1 MTCFLNRLSVFK
13 KSLKYKR
20 NYVKF
25 TILGVKMIGQHD
37 LLRSFRDNCGFG
49 LVANIKNKPSYQVL
63 DDAITALERMMHRG
77 AVAADGKTGDG
88 SGLLISM
95 PEEFMRGVAES
106 NGVELSKQFGIASI
120 FTKDVKL
127 LDIFEETCDN
137 NDLKIVF
144 RREVPI
150 DTNALGEQA
159 MASLPKIMQFFIV
172 PNSLMATN
180 RFDALL
186 YLSRKE
192 CEHKLMKERDFY
204 IASMSSKVVSYKGL
218 VMPTHIK
225 EFYKDFQD
233 EKFKISFS
241 LFHQRFST
249 NTLPEWRLAQPFRAV
264 AHNGEINSV
273 EGNRINVE
281 IKSESIKSEVF
292 TPEEIQRILPI
303 LQLNSS
309 DSASADNFFEFLI
322 VNGMD
327 FFKAVR
333 AIIPSAWQNSPHMDP
348 ELRAFYEY
356 HSTVFEAWDGP
367 AAFSVTDGRYIG
379 CVLDRNGLRPSK
391 YIITNDDNL
400 LIASE
405 YGVVDIKE
413 EDIKE
418 RGRLQSG
425 EMLGLDLKF
434 GKVLKSKEIDDYLKS
449 TNPYMKWLNE
459 HMVYL
464 QEHVEEQY
472 SSSKD
477 IDVDNLIV
485 RQRYFNITQ
494 EIVEQVIEPMIIEG
508 KEAVGSMGDD
518 TPLAAFSNK
527 QRNFTDFFK
536 QKFAQVTNPPI
547 DPIREKVVMSLNTGF
562 GEIHNILDEIPTHA
576 QRLKSISP
584 IITSEKLAVLKS
596 FGDNKSPRYQAFYHN
611 TTFSTAYKNDLQT
624 SLSTLVETVIHSV
637 KNDGTR
643 IIILDDGELSKENK
657 VIPMAMVVG
666 RLNSSLL
673 KAKIR
678 HLVSMICITGEV
690 VDSHSAAVLIG
701 YGASA
706 IFPNLLFTTV
716 AHQLEKSKTM
726 DMECSEAFKAVH
738 TSINGGILKIMSKM
752 GIATIAS
759 YRNAGLFDVMGL
771 SHEISKDCFE
781 TSHNVIPGLT
791 YNDIDERLTK
801 YHKDAF
807 RNNGFNKIFPLNIG
821 GYYKF
826 YNGQE
831 HHDFGPDVIHAI
843 HDMAASGKK
852 EDFDKF
858 KNLVN
863 KRGLKFIRDFFELK
877 SDRKSIDVSEVE
889 PKEVIFKR
897 FASAAMSLGSI
908 SPEAHETMA
917 IAMNTIGG
925 QSNSG
930 EGGEDSARYGTN
942 KVSKIKQVASGRF
955 GVTPAYLRSAE
966 ELQIKVAQGAK
977 PGEGGQ
983 LPGHKV
989 TALIGKL
996 RHTVP
1001 GVTLISPPPHHD
1013 IYSIEDLA
1021 QLIFDLKQVNP
1032 KARVAVKLVS
1042 TVGVGTIAAG
1052 VAKAYADKIIISGGD
1067 GGTGA
1072 APLTSIKFAGN
1083 PWEIGLS
1090 EAHNALKANNLRGL
1104 VELQTDGG
1112 LKTGLDVVKAALL
1125 GAESYAFGTGVLT
1138 IVGCKMLR
1146 ICHVNKCTVGIAT
1159 QNEKLRNEFFKGHV
1173 DQVINFFTLLA
1184 EDVRS
1189 IMAELGYRTMEEMI
1203 GRVDLLKV
1211 TKDDFAQKFDFSS
1224 ILHQEKGVNTHQQS
1238 FNHPFDDNLFEK
1250 DVLKE
1255 AYAAIKHPEYPI
1267 RIKREIKNVHRSFGA
1282 LVSGE
1287 IAEFYGD
1294 EGLKAGTITINLNGV
1309 AGQALGAFLIPGV
1322 SIYLDG
1328 VANDYIAK
1336 GMHGGKIVIT
1346 SKNQGEKFSAGGNTC
1361 LYGATGG
1368 KLYISGSVGERF
1380 GVRNSGALA
1389 IVEGSGDNACE
1400 YMTGG
1405 IVVILGKTGI
1415 NFGAGMTGGISFV
1428 YDCDHTFIEN
1438 VNHELVEAIRIDT
1451 DEGDEARH
1459 YLKRLLKDYLVE
1471 TGSNKAQ
1478 ELLENFR
1485 VEVRNFWLIKPK
1497 NLTKLPL
1504 NIEKGD

>member
-1 MTCFLNRLSVFK
+1 MVE
-13 KSLKYKR
+13 Y
-20 NYVKF
+20 
-25 TILGVKMIGQHD
+25 HD
-37 LLRSFRDNCGFG
+37 LLRSFKDNCGFG
-49 LVANIKNKPSYQVL
+49 LVANIKNKPSKKVL
-63 DDAITALERMMHRG
+63 DDAVTALERMMHRG

-88 SGLLISM
+88 SGLLLSM
-95 PEEFMRGVAES
+95 PKEFLIKEASKAGI
-106 NGVELSKQFGIASI
+106 ELPKIFAVASI
-120 FTKDVKL
+120 FSTNVEE
-127 LDIFEETCDN
+127 LDIVEEICIS
-137 NDLKIVF
+137 NDLKIVL
-144 RREVPI
+144 RRDVPI
-150 DTNALGEQA
+150 NKNALGEQA
-159 MASLPKIMQFFIV
+159 LESLPNIIQIFII
-172 PNSLMATN
+172 PNSIMATS

-192 CEHKLMKERDFY
+192 IEHKLISNKNFY
-204 IASMSSKVVSYKGL
+204 ISSMSSSVLSYKGL

-225 EFYKDFQD
+225 EFYIDLQDDF
-233 EKFKISFS
+233 FKISFS

-292 TPEEIQRILPI
+292 TDEEIKRILPI

-322 VNGMD
+322 ANGMD

-333 AIIPSAWQNSPHMDP
+333 AVIPSAWQNAPHMDP

-379 CVLDRNGLRPSK
+379 CTLDRNGLRPSK
-391 YIITNDDNL
+391 YIITKDDNL

-405 YGVVDIKE
+405 YGVIDID
-413 EDIKE
+413 EDNIKE

-425 EMLGLDLKF
+425 EMLGLDLKY
-434 GKVLKSKEIDDYLKS
+434 GKILKNDDINEYLKS
-449 TNPYMKWLNE
+449 SNPYMKWLNE
-459 HMVYL
+459 NMIYL
-464 QEHVEEQY
+464 QEHIEDQFTARCDFGED
-472 SSSKD
+472 S
-477 IDVDNLIV
+477 LIK
-485 RQRYFNITQ
+485 RQKYFNITQ
-494 EIVEQVIEPMIIEG
+494 EVIEQVIEPMMKDA

-562 GEIHNILDEIPTHA
+562 GEVHNILDEMPSHA
-576 QRLKSISP
+576 HRLKTISP
-584 IITSEKLAVLKS
+584 IITKEKLDVLKL
-596 FGDNKSPRYQAFYHN
+596 FGDKKSPRYQPYYLN
-611 TTFSTAYKNDLQT
+611 KYFSTVYKKDLEK
-624 SLSTLVETVIHSV
+624 SLTKLVDSIVDAV
-637 KNDGTR
+637 KKDNAR
-643 IIILDDGELSKENK
+643 IIILDDKDFSKENM
-657 VIPMAMVVG
+657 IMPIAMVVG
-666 RLNSSLL
+666 RLNFALL
-673 KAKIR
+673 KVNVR
-678 HLVSMICITGEV
+678 HLVSIIAVTSEV

-706 IFPNLLFTTV
+706 IYPNLLLSTV
-716 AHQLEKSKTM
+716 VSHVKTSPVLNLNLHDALKS
-726 DMECSEAFKAVH
+726 VH
-738 TSINGGILKIMSKM
+738 NALNGGLLKIMSKM

-759 YRNAGLFDVMGL
+759 YRNSGLFDVLGL
-771 SHEISKDCFE
+771 SKEIVKDCFDS
-781 TSHNVIPGLT
+781 SHSAINGLS
-791 YNDIDERLTK
+791 YSDIEQRILK
-801 YHKDAF
+801 YHKSAF
-807 RNNGFNKIFPLNIG
+807 EDNGFNKIFPLNIG
-821 GYYKF
+821 GFYKF
-826 YNGQE
+826 YNGSE
-831 HHDFGPDVIHAI
+831 YHDFGPAVIHAI
-843 HDMAASGKK
+843 HKCVDSGKTK
-852 EDFDKF
+852 DF
-858 KNLVN
+858 NLLKDLIN
-863 KRGLKFIRDFFELK
+863 KRGFKFIRDFFDLK
-877 SDRKSIDVSEVE
+877 SSRKPIDIDEVE
-889 PKEVIFKR
+889 PKEEIFKR

-908 SPEAHETMA
+908 SPEAHETIA
-917 IAMNTIGG
+917 IAMNRIGA

-930 EGGEDSARYGTN
+930 EGGEDKSRFNTER
-942 KVSKIKQVASGRF
+942 VSKIKQVASGRF

-966 ELQIKVAQGAK
+966 EIQIKVAQGAK

-989 TALIGKL
+989 TPLIGKL

-1021 QLIFDLKQVNP
+1021 QLIFDMKQVNP

-1042 TVGVGTIAAG
+1042 TIGVGTIAAG

-1083 PWEIGLS
+1083 PWELGLS

-1104 VELQTDGG
+1104 VELQADGG

-1146 ICHVNKCTVGIAT
+1146 ICHVNKCSVGIAT
-1159 QNEKLRNEFFKGHV
+1159 QNEKLREEFFKGHV
-1173 DQVINFFTLLA
+1173 DQIINYFTFIA
-1184 EDVRS
+1184 EDIRS
-1189 IMAELGYRTMEEMI
+1189 IMAELGYKTMEEMI
-1203 GRVDLLKV
+1203 GKSDILSVKNDK
-1211 TKDDFAQKFDFSS
+1211 FAQKFDFSS
-1224 ILHQEKGVNTHQQS
+1224 ILHQEDGVNTHQQKY
-1238 FNHPFDDNLFEK
+1238 NDPFDDNAFEK

-1255 AYAAIKHPEYPI
+1255 AMVAIQHPEHPI
-1267 RIKREIKNVHRSFGA
+1267 KIERQITNLNRSFGA
-1282 LVSGE
+1282 RISGE
-1287 IAEFYGD
+1287 IAQYYGD
-1294 EGLKAGTITINLNGV
+1294 EGLKTDTIKINLSGI

-1328 VANDYIAK
+1328 VANDYLCK
-1336 GMHGGKIVIT
+1336 GMHGGKVIIK
-1346 SKNQGEKFSAGGNTC
+1346 SKNEGEAYAAGGNTC

-1380 GVRNSGALA
+1380 AVRNSGALA
-1389 IVEGSGDNACE
+1389 VVEGTGDNACE

-1405 IVVILGKTGI
+1405 VVVILGRTGI
-1415 NFGAGMTGGISFV
+1415 NFGAGMTGGVSFV
-1428 YDCDHTFIEN
+1428 YDVDHSFVEN
-1438 VNHELVEAIRIDT
+1438 VNRELVEAVRIDT

-1459 YLKRLLKDYLVE
+1459 YLKKLLKDYVVE
-1471 TGSNKAQ
+1471 TGSLKAK

-1504 NIEKGD
+1504 NVEKGD

>member
-1 MTCFLNRLSVFK
+1 
-13 KSLKYKR
+13 
-20 NYVKF
+20 
-25 TILGVKMIGQHD
+25 MIEHHD
-37 LLRSFRDNCGFG
+37 LLRSFKDNCGFG
-49 LVANIKNKPSYQVL
+49 LVANIKNRASRKVL
-63 DDAITALERMMHRG
+63 DDAVTALERMMHRG

-88 SGLLISM
+88 SGLLLSM
-95 PEEFMRGVAES
+95 PEEFIRKEASE
-106 NGVELSKQFGIASI
+106 NGVELPTQFAVASL
-120 FTKDVKL
+120 FTKDKAHLSL
-127 LDIFEETCDN
+127 LEEICIN
-137 NDLKIVF
+137 NDLKVVYT
-144 RREVPI
+144 RNVPI
-150 DTNALGEQA
+150 DVNALGNQA
-159 MASLPKIMQFFIV
+159 LESLPNIIQLFIV
-172 PNSLMATN
+172 PNSIMATN

-192 CEHKLMKERDFY
+192 TEHKLIDDRDFY
-204 IASMSSKVVSYKGL
+204 ISSMSSKVLSYKGL
-218 VMPTHIK
+218 IMPTHIK
-225 EFYKDFQD
+225 EFYKDLQND
-233 EKFKISFS
+233 SFKISFS

-273 EGNRINVE
+273 EGNRVNVK
-281 IKSESIKSEVF
+281 IKSEFIKSEVF
-292 TPEEIQRILPI
+292 SDEEIARILPI

-327 FFKAVR
+327 FFKAARGV
-333 AIIPSAWQNSPHMDP
+333 IPSAWQNAPHMDP

-367 AAFSVTDGRYIG
+367 AAFSVTDGRYVG

-425 EMLGLDLKF
+425 EMLGVDLKF
-434 GKVLKSKEIDDYLKS
+434 GKVLKNEQINDYLKS
-449 TNPYMKWLNE
+449 SNPYMKWLNE
-459 HMVYL
+459 HMIYL
-464 QEHVEEQY
+464 QEHVEEESLSQY
-472 SSSKD
+472 SFDD
-477 IDVDNLIV
+477 INLV
-485 RQRYFNITQ
+485 ERQRFFNITQ
-494 EIVEQVIEPMIIEG
+494 EIVEQVIEPMIKDS

-527 QRNFTDFFK
+527 QRNFSDYFK

-562 GEIHNILDEIPTHA
+562 GEVHNILNEIPSHA
-576 QRLKSISP
+576 HRLKSISP
-584 IITSEKLAVLKS
+584 IITKEKLDVLKS
-596 FGDNKSPRYQAFYHN
+596 FGDKKSPRYQAYCHN
-611 TTFSTAYKNDLQT
+611 TIFSTTYKKDLKE
-624 SLSTLVETVIHSV
+624 TLDKLASNVVSSVI
-637 KNDGTR
+637 NNGTR
-643 IIILDDGELSKENK
+643 IVILDDSDFSMDNK
-657 VIPMAMVVG
+657 VIPMAMVIG
-666 RLNSSLL
+666 RLNLALL
-673 KAKIR
+673 KAKVR
-678 HLVSMICITGEV
+678 HLVSLIAITGEV

-701 YGASA
+701 YGANA
-706 IFPNLLFTTV
+706 IYPNLLFATV
-716 AHQLEKSKTM
+716 INQVEKSKSINI
-726 DMECSEAFKAVH
+726 EPREAIKAVR
-738 TSINGGILKIMSKM
+738 SALNAGLLKIMSKM

-759 YRNAGLFDVMGL
+759 YRNSGLFDVLGL
-771 SHEISKDCFE
+771 SHEIVEECFE
-781 TSHNVIPGLT
+781 TSHSSLHGLA
-791 YNDIDERLTK
+791 YNDIDQRVTK
-801 YHKDAF
+801 YHNEAF
-807 RNNGFNKIFPLNIG
+807 KEDGFKKIFPLNIG

-826 YNGQE
+826 YSGQE
-831 HHDFGPDVIHAI
+831 HHDFGPAVIHAI
-843 HDMAASGKK
+843 HAVAENGRK
-852 EDFDKF
+852 EDFDKL
-858 KNLVN
+858 KDLVN
-863 KRGLKFIRDFFELK
+863 KRGLKFIRDFFEFK
-877 SDRKSIDVSEVE
+877 SDRKSIDISEVE
-889 PKEVIFKR
+889 SKEEIFKR

-908 SPEAHETMA
+908 SPEAHETIA
-917 IAMNTIGG
+917 IAMNRIGG

-930 EGGEDSARYGTN
+930 EGGEDKERFGTERR
-942 KVSKIKQVASGRF
+942 SKIKQVASGRF

-966 ELQIKVAQGAK
+966 EIQIKVAQGAK

-989 TALIGKL
+989 TPLIGKL
-996 RHTVP
+996 RHTVA

-1021 QLIFDLKQVNP
+1021 QLIFDVKQVNP
-1032 KARVAVKLVS
+1032 HSRVAVKLVS
-1042 TVGVGTIAAG
+1042 TIGVGTIAAG

-1090 EAHNALKANNLRGL
+1090 EAHNALKANNLREL
-1104 VELQTDGG
+1104 VEVQADGG

-1146 ICHVNKCTVGIAT
+1146 ICHVNKCSVGIAT
-1159 QNEKLRNEFFKGHV
+1159 QNDKLRQEFFKGHV
-1173 DQVINFFTLLA
+1173 GQVINFFTLLA

-1189 IMAELGYRTMEEMI
+1189 IMAELGFKTMEEMI
-1203 GRVDLLKV
+1203 GRVDILKV
-1211 TKDDFAQKFDFSS
+1211 VDDEFAQKFDFSS
-1224 ILHQEKGVNTHQQS
+1224 ILHEEEGINTHQQQ
-1238 FNHPFDDNLFEK
+1238 FNHPFDDNSFEK
-1250 DVLKE
+1250 DVLRE
-1255 AYAAIKHPEYPI
+1255 AYSAIKHPQHPI
-1267 RIKREIKNVHRSFGA
+1267 RITREITNLNRSFGA

-1287 IAEFYGD
+1287 IAQFYGD
-1294 EGLKAGTITINLNGV
+1294 EGLKADTIKINLSGI

-1322 SIYLDG
+1322 SIYLQG
-1328 VANDYIAK
+1328 VANDYIGK
-1336 GMHGGKIVIT
+1336 GMHGGKIIIR
-1346 SKNQGEKFSAGGNTC
+1346 SDNEGELYSAGGNTC

-1380 GVRNSGALA
+1380 AVRNSGALA

-1405 IVVILGKTGI
+1405 IVVMLGKTGI

-1428 YDCDHTFIEN
+1428 YDADHSFVEN
-1438 VNHELVEAIRIDT
+1438 VNRELVDAMRIDT
-1451 DEGDEARH
+1451 DESADARH
-1459 YLKRLLKDYLVE
+1459 LLKRLIKDYVVE
-1471 TGSNKAQ
+1471 TDSKKAKD
-1478 ELLENFR
+1478 LLQNFR
-1485 VEVRNFWLIKPK
+1485 VEVRNFWLVKPK

-1504 NIEKGD
+1504 SVDKGD

>member
-1 MTCFLNRLSVFK
+1 MVEH
-13 KSLKYKR
+13 
-20 NYVKF
+20 
-25 TILGVKMIGQHD
+25 HD
-37 LLRSFRDNCGFG
+37 LLRSFKDNCGFG
-49 LVANIKNKPSYQVL
+49 LVANIKNRPSHKVL
-63 DDAITALERMMHRG
+63 NDAVTALERMMHRG

-88 SGLLISM
+88 SGLLLSI
-95 PEEFMRGVAES
+95 PREFMVEEAAKE
-106 NGVELSKQFGIASI
+106 GVELPKQFAIASV
-120 FTKDVKL
+120 FTKNL
-127 LDIFEETCDN
+127 AHLETLEKICAN
-137 NDLKIVF
+137 NDLKVVLK
-144 RREVPI
+144 REVPI
-150 DTNALGEQA
+150 DKNALGEQA
-159 MASLPKIMQFFIV
+159 IASLPHIIQVFIIA
-172 PNSLMATN
+172 NSIMATN

-192 CEHKLMKERDFY
+192 TEHKLVDDRDFY
-204 IASMSSKVVSYKGL
+204 IASMSSKVLSYKGL

-225 EFYKDFQD
+225 EFYKDLQD

-273 EGNRINVE
+273 EANRINVA
-281 IKSESIKSEVF
+281 IKSESIKSDVF
-292 TPEEIQRILPI
+292 SDEEIKRLLPI
-303 LQLNSS
+303 LQSGAS

-333 AIIPSAWQNSPHMDP
+333 AVIPPAWQNAPHMDP

-391 YIITNDDNL
+391 YIVTKDDNL

-405 YGVVDIKE
+405 YGVVDIAE

-434 GKVLKSKEIDDYLKS
+434 GKLLKTNEIDDYLKS
-449 TNPYMKWLNE
+449 SNPYMKWLNS
-459 HMVYL
+459 HMIYL

-472 SSSKD
+472 VACVECDSD
-477 IDVDNLIV
+477 AMIDK
-485 RQRYFNITQ
+485 QRYFNITQ
-494 EIVEQVIEPMIIEG
+494 EVVEQVIEPMIKES

-518 TPLAAFSNK
+518 TPLAAFSQK

-547 DPIREKVVMSLNTGF
+547 DSIREKVVMSLNTGF
-562 GEIHNILDEIPTHA
+562 GEVHNILDEVPTHA

-584 IITSEKLAVLKS
+584 IITNEKLAVLKS
-596 FGDNKSPRYQAFYHN
+596 FGDTKSPRYQDFYKN
-611 TTFSTAYKNDLQT
+611 ATFSTAYTSDLKN
-624 SLSTLVETVIHSV
+624 SLESLVAKVIDSV
-637 KNDGTR
+637 KNNGTR
-643 IIILDDGELSKENK
+643 IVILDDTALDKEHK
-657 VIPMAMVVG
+657 VIPMALVVG
-666 RLNSSLL
+666 RLNSALL
-673 KAKIR
+673 ESKVR
-678 HLVSMICITGEV
+678 HLVSMIAVTGEV

-701 YGASA
+701 YGVSA
-706 IFPNLLFTTV
+706 IYPYLLFATV
-716 AHQLEKSKTM
+716 STQIAKSKTINM
-726 DMECSEAFKAVH
+726 DCADAYKAVH
-738 TSINGGILKIMSKM
+738 TALNSGLLKIMSKM
-752 GIATIAS
+752 GISTIAS
-759 YRNAGLFDVMGL
+759 YRNSALFDVLGL
-771 SHEISKDCFE
+771 HEDVVKECFGASNA
-781 TSHNVIPGLT
+781 TLSGLT
-791 YNDIDERLTK
+791 YEDLDARLEKT
-801 YHKDAF
+801 HKEAF
-807 RNNGFNKIFPLNIG
+807 DRKGFNKIFPLNIG

-826 YNGQE
+826 YSGQE
-831 HHDFGPDVIHAI
+831 HHDFGPAVIHAI
-843 HDMAASGKK
+843 HAVSKK
-852 EDFDKF
+852 PTQENFDRLR
-858 KNLVN
+858 NTVN
-863 KRGLKFIRDFFELK
+863 SRGLKFIRDFFEFD
-877 SDRKSIDVSEVE
+877 SGREPIDISEVE
-889 PKEVIFKR
+889 PKEEIFKR

-908 SPEAHETMA
+908 SPEAHETIA
-917 IAMNTIGG
+917 IAMNRIGA

-930 EGGEDSARYGTN
+930 EGGEDQARFGTER
-942 KVSKIKQVASGRF
+942 VSKIKQVASGRF

-966 ELQIKVAQGAK
+966 EIQIKVAQGAK

-989 TALIGKL
+989 TPLIGKL

-1021 QLIFDLKQVNP
+1021 QLIFDMKQINP

-1042 TVGVGTIAAG
+1042 TMGVGTIAAG

-1090 EAHNALKANNLRGL
+1090 EAHNALKANNLRGV

-1112 LKTGLDVVKAALL
+1112 LKTGLDIVKAALL

-1159 QNEKLRNEFFKGHV
+1159 QNEKLRDEFFKG
-1173 DQVINFFTLLA
+1173 QVEQLINYFTYLA
-1184 EDVRS
+1184 EDVRA
-1189 IMAELGYRTMEEMI
+1189 IMASLGFRTMEEMI
-1203 GRVDLLKV
+1203 GQVDVLKV
-1211 TKDDFAQKFDFSS
+1211 KDDAFAKKFDFSS
-1224 ILHQEKGVNTHQQS
+1224 ILHKEEGVNTHQQL
-1238 FNHPFDDNLFEK
+1238 FNPPFDDNAFEK

-1255 AYAAIKHPEYPI
+1255 AMVAIKSPEQPI
-1267 RIKREIKNVHRSFGA
+1267 RIKREIKNIHRSFGT

-1287 IAEFYGD
+1287 IAQYYGD
-1294 EGLKAGTITINLNGV
+1294 KGLKPDTIKINLSGI
-1309 AGQALGAFLIPGV
+1309 AGQALGAFLINGI
-1322 SIYLDG
+1322 SIYLEG
-1328 VANDYIAK
+1328 VANDYIGK
-1336 GMHGGKIVIT
+1336 GMHGGKIIIT
-1346 SKNQGEKFSAGGNTC
+1346 SKNEGEEFSAGGNTC

-1380 GVRNSGALA
+1380 AVRNSGAFA
-1389 IVEGSGDNACE
+1389 IVEGTGDNACE

-1405 IVVILGKTGI
+1405 VVVILGKTGI
-1415 NFGAGMTGGISFV
+1415 NFGAGMTGGVSFV
-1428 YDCDHTFIEN
+1428 YDKEHEFVEN
-1438 VNHELVEAIRIDT
+1438 INRELIEAIRIDT

-1459 YLKRLLKDYLVE
+1459 YLKRLLKDYVVE
-1471 TGSNKAQ
+1471 TQSKKAQ
-1478 ELLENFR
+1478 ELLANFR
-1485 VEVRNFWLIKPK
+1485 VEVRNFWLVKPK

-1504 NIEKGD
+1504 NLENGD

>member
-1 MTCFLNRLSVFK
+1 M
-13 KSLKYKR
+13 
-20 NYVKF
+20 VKH
-25 TILGVKMIGQHD
+25 HD
-37 LLRSFRDNCGFG
+37 LLRSFKDNCGFG
-49 LVANIKNKPSYQVL
+49 LVANIKNKASRNVL
-63 DDAITALERMMHRG
+63 DDAVTALERMMHRG

-88 SGLLISM
+88 SGLLLSM
-95 PEEFMRGVAES
+95 PEEFIRKEALL
-106 NGVELSKQFGIASI
+106 NGVELPSQFAVASI
-120 FTKDVKL
+120 FTKDREHLKIL
-127 LDIFEETCDN
+127 ENICIN
-137 NDLKIVF
+137 NDLKVVF
-144 RREVPI
+144 TRDVPI
-150 DTNALGEQA
+150 DVNALGDQA
-159 MASLPKIMQFFIV
+159 IASLPNIIQLVIT
-172 PNSLMATN
+172 PNSIMATN

-192 CEHKLMKERDFY
+192 TEHKLIDNRDFY
-204 IASMSSKVVSYKGL
+204 ISSMSSTVLSYKGL

-233 EKFKISFS
+233 ESFKISFS

-292 TPEEIQRILPI
+292 TDEEISRILPI

-327 FFKAVR
+327 FFKAAR
-333 AIIPSAWQNSPHMDP
+333 AVIPSAWQNAPHMDP

-405 YGVVDIKE
+405 YGVVDIAE
-413 EDIKE
+413 ENIKE

-434 GKVLKSKEIDDYLKS
+434 GKVLKNEQINDYLKS
-449 TNPYMKWLNE
+449 SNPYMKWLNE
-459 HMVYL
+459 HMIYL

-472 SSSKD
+472 ATQCEFETENFVK
-477 IDVDNLIV
+477 
-485 RQRYFNITQ
+485 RQRFYNITQ
-494 EIVEQVIEPMIIEG
+494 EIVEQVIEPMIIDG
-508 KEAVGSMGDD
+508 KEATGSMGDD
-518 TPLAAFSNK
+518 TPLAAFSTK
-527 QRNFTDFFK
+527 QRPFTDFFK

-562 GEIHNILDEIPTHA
+562 GEVHNILDEIPTHA
-576 QRLKSISP
+576 HRLKSISP
-584 IITSEKLAVLKS
+584 IVTREKLDVLKS
-596 FGDNKSPRYQAFYHN
+596 FGDKKSPRYQAFYQN
-611 TTFSTAYKNDLQT
+611 RTFSTAYTNNLKN
-624 SLSTLVETVIHSV
+624 SLETLINTIINSV
-637 KNDGTR
+637 NNDGTR
-643 IIILDDGELSKENK
+643 IVILDDNEFSADKK
-657 VIPMAMVVG
+657 IMPMAMVIG
-666 RLNSSLL
+666 RLNIALL
-673 KAKIR
+673 KAKVR
-678 HLVSMICITGEV
+678 HLVSIIASTGEV
-690 VDSHSAAVLIG
+690 VDSHGAAVLIG

-706 IFPNLLFTTV
+706 IYPNLLFATV
-716 AHQLEKSKTM
+716 VNQLEKSNVLKMT
-726 DMECSEAFKAVH
+726 CGEALKSVH
-738 TSINGGILKIMSKM
+738 IALNSGLLKIMSKM

-759 YRNAGLFDVMGL
+759 YRNSGLFDVLGL
-771 SHEISKDCFE
+771 SDEILKECFE
-781 TSHNVIPGLT
+781 VSHGAIGGLD
-791 YNDIDERLTK
+791 YNDIDERITIN
-801 YHKDAF
+801 HKSAF
-807 RNNGFNKIFPLNIG
+807 KEDGFNKIFPLNIG

-826 YNGQE
+826 YHGQE
-831 HHDFGPDVIHAI
+831 HHDFGPAVIHAI
-843 HDMAASGKK
+843 HAVAENGKK
-852 EDFDKF
+852 EDFDRL

-863 KRGLKFIRDFFELK
+863 KRGLKFIRDFFKLK
-877 SDRKSIDVSEVE
+877 SDRKSIDISEVE
-889 PKEVIFKR
+889 SKEEIFKR

-908 SPEAHETMA
+908 SPEAHETIA
-917 IAMNTIGG
+917 IAMNRIGG

-930 EGGEDSARYGTN
+930 EGGEDASRFGTQR
-942 KVSKIKQVASGRF
+942 VSKIKQVASGRF

-966 ELQIKVAQGAK
+966 EIQIKVAQGAK

-989 TALIGKL
+989 TPLIGKL

-1013 IYSIEDLA
+1013 IYSIEDLS
-1021 QLIFDLKQVNP
+1021 QLIFDCKQVNP

-1104 VELQTDGG
+1104 VEVQADGG
-1112 LKTGLDVVKAALL
+1112 LKSGLDVVKAALL
-1125 GAESYAFGTGVLT
+1125 GAESFAFGTGILT

-1146 ICHVNKCTVGIAT
+1146 ICHVNKCSVGIAT
-1159 QNEKLRNEFFKGHV
+1159 QNDKLREEFFKGHV
-1173 DQVINFFTLLA
+1173 DQVINYFTLLA

-1189 IMAELGYRTMEEMI
+1189 IMAELGYKTMQEMI

-1211 TKDDFAQKFDFSS
+1211 VDDEFAQKFDFSS
-1224 ILHQEKGVNTHQQS
+1224 ILHEEKGVNTHQQP
-1238 FNHPFDDNLFEK
+1238 FNHPFDDNSFEK

-1255 AYAAIKHPEYPI
+1255 AMVAIKHPEHPI
-1267 RIKREIKNVHRSFGA
+1267 RINREIKNIHRSFGA

-1287 IAEFYGD
+1287 IAQYYGD
-1294 EGLKAGTITINLNGV
+1294 TGLKADTIKINLSGI

-1322 SIYLDG
+1322 SIYVDG
-1328 VANDYIAK
+1328 VANDYIGK
-1336 GMHGGKIVIT
+1336 GMHGGKIIIT
-1346 SKNQGEKFSAGGNTC
+1346 SKNEGEEYGAGGNTC

-1380 GVRNSGALA
+1380 AVRNSGALA

-1428 YDCDHTFIEN
+1428 YDNDHSFIEN
-1438 VNHELVEAIRIDT
+1438 INRELVEAVRIDT

-1471 TGSNKAQ
+1471 TGSQKAKD
-1478 ELLENFR
+1478 LLENFR
-1485 VEVRNFWLIKPK
+1485 VEVRNFWLVKPK

-1504 NIEKGD
+1504 NLENGD

>member
-1 MTCFLNRLSVFK
+1 MVE
-13 KSLKYKR
+13 Y
-20 NYVKF
+20 
-25 TILGVKMIGQHD
+25 HD
-37 LLRSFRDNCGFG
+37 LLRSFKDNCGFG
-49 LVANIKNKPSYQVL
+49 LVANIKNKPSHKVL
-63 DDAITALERMMHRG
+63 NDAVTALERMMHRG

-88 SGLLISM
+88 SGLLLSM
-95 PEEFMRGVAES
+95 PEEFMRKEAEK
-106 NGVELSKQFGIASI
+106 NGVELLKQFGIASV
-120 FTKDVKL
+120 FTKDIKL
-127 LDIFEETCDN
+127 LDTLEDICVN
-137 NDLKIVF
+137 NDLKVVF
-144 RREVPI
+144 RREVPVDI
-150 DTNALGEQA
+150 NALGEQA
-159 MASLPKIMQFFIV
+159 LASLPIITQIFVV
-172 PNSLMATN
+172 PNSIMATN

-192 CEHKLMKERDFY
+192 CEHKLVDEREFY
-204 IASMSSKVVSYKGL
+204 IASMSSKVLSYKGL

-225 EFYKDFQD
+225 EFYKDLQN
-233 EKFKISFS
+233 EEFKISFS

-273 EGNRINVE
+273 EGNRINVQ
-281 IKSESIKSEVF
+281 IKSESIKSEIF
-292 TPEEIQRILPI
+292 TDEEIKRILPI

-333 AIIPSAWQNSPHMDP
+333 AVIPSAWQNAPHMDP

-391 YIITNDDNL
+391 YIITNDNNL

-434 GKVLKSKEIDDYLKS
+434 GKVLKSKQIDDYLKDS
-449 TNPYMKWLNE
+449 NPYMKWLNE

-472 SSSKD
+472 TSSKD
-477 IDVDNLIV
+477 IDVDTLIK

-494 EIVEQVIEPMIIEG
+494 EIIEQVIEPMMKEG

-527 QRNFTDFFK
+527 QRNFSDYFK

-562 GEIHNILDEIPTHA
+562 GEVHNILNEIPTHA

-584 IITSEKLAVLKS
+584 IITNEKLEVLKS
-596 FGDNKSPRYQAFYHN
+596 FGDKKSPRYQAFYHN
-611 TTFSTAYKNDLQT
+611 NTFSTAYETDLKA
-624 SLSTLVETVIHSV
+624 SLAILVETVINSV
-637 KNDGTR
+637 KNEGTR
-643 IIILDDGELSKENK
+643 VVILDDAEFSVNMK
-657 VIPMAMVVG
+657 VIPMAMVIG
-666 RLNSSLL
+666 RLNQSLL
-673 KAKIR
+673 AEKIR
-678 HLVSMICITGEV
+678 HLVSMICVTGEV
-690 VDSHSAAVLIG
+690 VDSHSAAVLLG

-706 IFPNLLFTTV
+706 IYPSLFFATV
-716 AHQLEKSKTM
+716 ANQLEKSKVLSIT
-726 DMECSEAFKAVH
+726 CAEALKAVH
-738 TSINGGILKIMSKM
+738 GAMNGGLLKIMSKM

-759 YRNAGLFDVMGL
+759 YRNSGLFDVMGL
-771 SHEISKDCFE
+771 SNEIVEDCFE
-781 TSHNVIPGLT
+781 SSHNVIPGLS
-791 YNDIDERLTK
+791 YEDIDERLSTQ
-801 YHKDAF
+801 HKAAF
-807 RNNGFNKIFPLNIG
+807 KETGFNRIFPLNIG

-826 YNGQE
+826 YSGQE
-831 HHDFGPDVIHAI
+831 HHDFGPSVIHSI
-843 HDMAASGKK
+843 HAMASSGKK
-852 EDFDKF
+852 EDFDKY
-858 KNLVN
+858 KELVN
-863 KRGLKFIRDFFELK
+863 KRGFKFIRDFFELDSGK
-877 SDRKSIDVSEVE
+877 EPIDISEVE

-908 SPEAHETMA
+908 SPEAHET
-917 IAMNTIGG
+917 IAMAMNSIGG

-930 EGGEDSARYGTN
+930 EGGEDKSRFDTN
-942 KVSKIKQVASGRF
+942 RVSKIKQVASGRF

-966 ELQIKVAQGAK
+966 EIQIKVAQGAK

-1146 ICHVNKCTVGIAT
+1146 ICHVNKCSVGIAT

-1189 IMAELGYRTMEEMI
+1189 IMATLGYKTMDEMI
-1203 GRVDLLKV
+1203 GQVSTLKV
-1211 TKDDFAQKFDFSS
+1211 KNDEFAQKFDFRA
-1224 ILHQEKGVNTHQQS
+1224 ILHEEEGVNIHQQQ
-1238 FNHPFDDNLFEK
+1238 FNPTFDDNSFEK

-1282 LVSGE
+1282 LTSGE
-1287 IAEFYGD
+1287 ISQFYGD
-1294 EGLKAGTITINLNGV
+1294 TGLKSDTITMNLTGV
-1309 AGQALGAFLIPGV
+1309 AGQALGAFLINGV
-1322 SIYLDG
+1322 SIYLEG

-1346 SKNQGEKFSAGGNTC
+1346 SANQGEEFSAGGNTC

-1389 IVEGSGDNACE
+1389 IVEGTGDNACE

-1405 IVVILGKTGI
+1405 IVVILGRTGI

-1428 YDCDHTFIEN
+1428 YDEDHVFIEN

-1459 YLKRLLKDYLVE
+1459 YLKRLLKDYVVE
-1471 TGSNKAQ
+1471 TSSEKAKD
-1478 ELLENFR
+1478 LLENFR